1 MARSTRSLIEKSL
14 EISRQLTILADQGE
28 AHCNDDGCAVLV
40 GVIRDCAYKI
50 RGRAEQEREVHRLR
64 GQWELA
70 TAHSVEQKEQTNGRI
85 TCTS

>member
-1 MARSTRSLIEKSL
+1 MARYTRNFIEKSL

-28 AHCNDDGCAVLV
+28 ASCKDDGCAVLV
-40 GVIRDCAYKI
+40 GVIRDCAYKV

-70 TAHSVEQKEQTNGRI
+70 TAQAAE
-85 TCTS
+85 